1 MAGDKSLSILLMI
14 LFGIS
19 GTLILVLTWLQPM
32 PGVERVFNTV
42 IGTIGLGVA
51 ASRIPMLK
59 SSETGK
65 DTEKVAVEVETEK

>member
-19 GTLILVLTWLQPM
+19 GTLVLVLTWLQPM
-32 PGVERVFNTV
+32 PGVERDFNTV

-51 ASRIPMLK
+51 ASRIPQLK